1 MIFNL
6 NITTETNNWKCK
18 VMDNKVVEIAAPNEE
33 KYIRE
38 FLDSIYQ
45 GVKDLVLAYD
55 NAAGDVKFLMILSKN
70 ISFQELKLKITAS
83 KLMKEILMI
92 SHLLTR
98 LSNTA
103 KVEKYQKDK
112 VMITQLVVCWSL
124 LILKKTGD

>member
-1 MIFNL
+1 
-6 NITTETNNWKCK
+6 
-18 VMDNKVVEIAAPNEE
+18 MDNKEVEIAAPNEE

>member
-6 NITTETNNWKCK
+6 KITTETNNWKCK
-18 VMDNKVVEIAAPNEE
+18 VMDSKVVEIAAPNEE
-33 KYIRE
+33 KHIRE

-98 LSNTA
+98 LSNTT

-112 VMITQLVVCWSL
+112 VMVTRLVVCWSL
-124 LILKKTGD
+124 LILKKIGD